1 MEKKSFLILAFIAL
15 ISISALAQS
24 KFSMGLKLGPNLSS
38 VNANAT
44 VGETYKSIT
53 GYHGGMFAT
62 IKGSKIGFQPEILF
76 SKQGYILKTT
86 AGQDVFDFK
95 YVNVPIIIKWYMVK
109 GLNVQIGPQLDLL
122 TSAIKEAADGTNT
135 DHENIL
141 RDRVWNLCVGLGVD
155 LPFKINLD
163 ARYVIGLTDV
173 NNLTSAGSA
182 LKSSV
187 VQFSLGYR
195 FVDKGKSVKKQKQ

>member
-1 MEKKSFLILAFIAL
+1 MGKKSFLAFAFITL
-15 ISISALAQS
+15 ISVSVVAQS
-24 KFSMGLKLGPNLSS
+24 KFTMGLKVGPNLSS
-38 VNANAT
+38 VNANST
-44 VGETYKSIT
+44 TGETYKSIT
-53 GYHGGMFAT
+53 GYHGGLFAT

-76 SKQGYILKTT
+76 SKQGYILQTT

-95 YVNVPIIIKWYMVK
+95 YVNVPMIIKWYMVK
-109 GLNVQIGPQLDLL
+109 GLNLQVGPQLDLL

-135 DHENIL
+135 NQTNIL
-141 RDRVWNLCVGLGVD
+141 RDRVWNLCVGLGLD
-155 LPFKINLD
+155 LPFKINID

-173 NNLTSAGSA
+173 NTLTSAGTA

-195 FVDKGKSVKKQKQ
+195 FLDKGKSVKK

>member
-1 MEKKSFLILAFIAL
+1 MGKKSFLAFAFITL
-15 ISISALAQS
+15 ISVSVVAQS
-24 KFSMGLKLGPNLSS
+24 KFTMGLKVGPNLSS
-38 VNANAT
+38 VNANST
-44 VGETYKSIT
+44 TGETYKSIT
-53 GYHGGMFAT
+53 GYHGGLFAT

-95 YVNVPIIIKWYMVK
+95 YVNVPMIIKWYMVK
-109 GLNVQIGPQLDLL
+109 GLNLQVGPQLDLL

-135 DHENIL
+135 NQTNIL
-141 RDRVWNLCVGLGVD
+141 RDRVWNLCVGLGLD
-155 LPFKINLD
+155 LPFKINID

-173 NNLTSAGSA
+173 NTLTSAGTA

-195 FVDKGKSVKKQKQ
+195 FLDKGKSVKK